1 MTSSVCSEGRIDN
14 MNDFKPGVETIL
26 LLFSDQ
32 RASTVYELP
41 WYKMSLQW
49 VEPILRQVRCRKYP
63 RATSGF

>member
-1 MTSSVCSEGRIDN
+1 MTCTACFAGRIDN

-41 WYKMSLQW
+41 WYEMSLQW
-49 VEPILRQVRCRKYP
+49 VKPILEQVCLHPFR
-63 RATSGF
+63 TD